1 MPYITPP
8 ENGTAC
14 FPFVLLGL
22 YFNQTPLDE
31 DGTMQHARKQ

>member
-1 MPYITPP
+1 MMPYITPP

-22 YFNQTPLDE
+22 YFNQTPLDI
-31 DGTMQHARKQ
+31 MQHARKQ